1 MNLKG
6 QEVLGTKNRSVLNK
20 GESGVSITV
29 WSPGNLPLA
38 LLKQW
43 PVLRKLPG
51 QKETKVPKVL

>member
-29 WSPGNLPLA
+29 WSPGNLTLA
-38 LLKQW
+38 LPKQW

-51 QKETKVPKVL
+51 QKEMKVPKVL